1 MVIQHL
7 KKHTLEIVYSNVFCL
22 FFRDVKVK
30 AGEWFFEERAKKYPG
45 EGNYRM
51 VYGLFQQCVVLT

>member
-1 MVIQHL
+1 MLDCYVVTEHL
-7 KKHTLEIVYSNVFCL
+7 KKYTCKHFDSNIFCL

-45 EGNYRM
+45 EGNPWNRS
-51 VYGLFQQCVVLT
+51 

>member
-1 MVIQHL
+1 MLDCYVVTEHL
-7 KKHTLEIVYSNVFCL
+7 KKCTCKHFDSNIFWL

-45 EGNYRM
+45 EGNPWNRS
-51 VYGLFQQCVVLT
+51 